1 MEREID
7 LRLSIIGK
15 TNVGKSS
22 ILNALLGDDRA
33 IVTPVPHTT
42 REPQD
47 TEIKYK
53 GKNILIVDTAGLR
66 KKRKLSD
73 DIEKKSVLRT
83 YEAIKSSHIS
93 LFVVDADQPLSSQ
106 DQNIAELALESK
118 NGVII
123 VVNKWDLIK
132 DKDPATINKFRKYYD
147 RFLPWMDWAPYIFT
161 SVKEKKRIHKLL
173 QLALDIQAERE
184 KEIPEE
190 ELKNIVKRTYRKKAK
205 PSRGKKS
212 TEPITMQQSGINPPF
227 FELLVYKPHLIH
239 QAYLNLLKNKIRE
252 KYGFKGTPIVI
263 NMKKVK

>member
-1 MEREID
+1 
-7 LRLSIIGK
+7 
-15 TNVGKSS
+15 
-22 ILNALLGDDRA
+22 
-33 IVTPVPHTT
+33 
-42 REPQD
+42 
-47 TEIKYK
+47 
-53 GKNILIVDTAGLR
+53 
-66 KKRKLSD
+66 
-73 DIEKKSVLRT
+73 
-83 YEAIKSSHIS
+83 
-93 LFVVDADQPLSSQ
+93 
-106 DQNIAELALESK
+106 
-118 NGVII
+118 
-123 VVNKWDLIK
+123 
-132 DKDPATINKFRKYYD
+132 
-147 RFLPWMDWAPYIFT
+147 MDWAPYIFT

-212 TEPITMQQSGINPPF
+212 TEPITLQQSGINPPF